1 MSALSTTG
9 HNDGI
14 TLHCLQSIAQLI
26 PLSSAVFYRVNAYLK
41 PEAYVLHNISNSTH
55 QQYLEHFQPL
65 DPLSPSRFGQ
75 QVITVATMTP
85 GICARHRHYYHEFML
100 PNHVCDMIEIFIRRG
115 HRIIA
120 GISLMRDIPFSSE
133 ERLRAQA
140 VQPLLGLAIHDSLQ
154 EDNDLASILTAKERE
169 IVGMVCEGASNKLIA
184 RQLNISL
191 STVKTHLRNIFAKT
205 EVINRTELVSRT
217 RMSLGTTFT
226 EYVKAFFLTRVN
238 CGSFPHM
245 SYMPELI
252 PPSELMPQ

>member
-154 EDNDLASILTAKERE
+154 EDNNLASILTAKERE
-169 IVGMVCEGASNKLIA
+169 IVGMVCEGASNKLIS

-217 RMSLGTTFT
+217 RMSSVQHSL
-226 EYVKAFFLTRVN
+226 N
-238 CGSFPHM
+238 M
-245 SYMPELI
+245 
-252 PPSELMPQ
+252 

>member
-75 QVITVATMTP
+75 QVVAVATMTP

-154 EDNDLASILTAKERE
+154 EDNDLESILTAKERE

-217 RMSLGTTFT
+217 RMSS
-226 EYVKAFFLTRVN
+226 VQH
-238 CGSFPHM
+238 SQHM
-245 SYMPELI
+245 
-252 PPSELMPQ
+252 

>member
-85 GICARHRHYYHEFML
+85 GICARHRHYYHEFMI

-154 EDNDLASILTAKERE
+154 EDNNLTSILTAKERE

-217 RMSLGTTFT
+217 RMSS
-226 EYVKAFFLTRVN
+226 VQH
-238 CGSFPHM
+238 SQHM
-245 SYMPELI
+245 
-252 PPSELMPQ
+252 

>member
-120 GISLMRDIPFSSE
+120 GISLMRDIPFSNE

-184 RQLNISL
+184 RQLNISI

-217 RMSLGTTFT
+217 RMSSVQHSL
-226 EYVKAFFLTRVN
+226 N
-238 CGSFPHM
+238 M
-245 SYMPELI
+245 
-252 PPSELMPQ
+252 

>member
-1 MSALSTTG
+1 MFQHTTILLRPDALIRMEGDNMSALSTTG

-154 EDNDLASILTAKERE
+154 EDNNLASILTAKERE

-217 RMSLGTTFT
+217 RMSS
-226 EYVKAFFLTRVN
+226 VQH
-238 CGSFPHM
+238 SQHM
-245 SYMPELI
+245 
-252 PPSELMPQ
+252 

>member
-26 PLSSAVFYRVNAYLK
+26 PLSSAVFYRVNDYLK

-75 QVITVATMTP
+75 QVVTVATMTP

-154 EDNDLASILTAKERE
+154 EDNNLTSILTAKERE

-217 RMSLGTTFT
+217 RMSSVQYLQ
-226 EYVKAFFLTRVN
+226 
-238 CGSFPHM
+238 HM
-245 SYMPELI
+245 
-252 PPSELMPQ
+252 

>member
-26 PLSSAVFYRVNAYLK
+26 PLSSAVFYRVNAYLN

-115 HRIIA
+115 HRITA

-154 EDNDLASILTAKERE
+154 EDNNLTSILTAKERE

-217 RMSLGTTFT
+217 RMSSVQYLQ
-226 EYVKAFFLTRVN
+226 
-238 CGSFPHM
+238 HM
-245 SYMPELI
+245 
-252 PPSELMPQ
+252 

>member
-184 RQLNISL
+184 RQFNISL

-217 RMSLGTTFT
+217 RMSSVQHSL
-226 EYVKAFFLTRVN
+226 N
-238 CGSFPHM
+238 M
-245 SYMPELI
+245 
-252 PPSELMPQ
+252 

>member
-133 ERLRAQA
+133 ERLRDQA

-154 EDNDLASILTAKERE
+154 EDNNLASILTAKERE

-217 RMSLGTTFT
+217 RMSS
-226 EYVKAFFLTRVN
+226 VQH
-238 CGSFPHM
+238 SQHM
-245 SYMPELI
+245 
-252 PPSELMPQ
+252 

>member
-75 QVITVATMTP
+75 QVVTVATMTP

-154 EDNDLASILTAKERE
+154 EDNNLASILTEKERE

-217 RMSLGTTFT
+217 RMSSVQHSL
-226 EYVKAFFLTRVN
+226 N
-238 CGSFPHM
+238 M
-245 SYMPELI
+245 
-252 PPSELMPQ
+252 

>member
-154 EDNDLASILTAKERE
+154 GENELASILTAKERE

-184 RQLNISL
+184 RQLNISI

-205 EVINRTELVSRT
+205 EVINLTELVSRT
-217 RMSLGTTFT
+217 RMSSVQHLQ
-226 EYVKAFFLTRVN
+226 
-238 CGSFPHM
+238 HM
-245 SYMPELI
+245 
-252 PPSELMPQ
+252 

>member
-1 MSALSTTG
+1 MIVLHECKLYVSTTTVLLRPGALIQMEGDNMSALSTTG

-75 QVITVATMTP
+75 QVVTVATMTP

-154 EDNDLASILTAKERE
+154 EDNNLASILTAKERE

-217 RMSLGTTFT
+217 RMSSVQHSL
-226 EYVKAFFLTRVN
+226 N
-238 CGSFPHM
+238 M
-245 SYMPELI
+245 
-252 PPSELMPQ
+252 

>member
-9 HNDGI
+9 HSDGI

-75 QVITVATMTP
+75 QVVTVATMTP

-154 EDNDLASILTAKERE
+154 EDNNLTSILTAKERE

-217 RMSLGTTFT
+217 RMSS
-226 EYVKAFFLTRVN
+226 VQH
-238 CGSFPHM
+238 SQHM
-245 SYMPELI
+245 
-252 PPSELMPQ
+252 

>member
-169 IVGMVCEGASNKLIA
+169 IVEMVCEGASNKLIA

-217 RMSLGTTFT
+217 RMSS
-226 EYVKAFFLTRVN
+226 VQH
-238 CGSFPHM
+238 SQHM
-245 SYMPELI
+245 
-252 PPSELMPQ
+252 

>member
-217 RMSLGTTFT
+217 RMSSLQHS
-226 EYVKAFFLTRVN
+226 LN
-238 CGSFPHM
+238 M
-245 SYMPELI
+245 
-252 PPSELMPQ
+252 

>member
-14 TLHCLQSIAQLI
+14 TLHCLQIIAQLI

-217 RMSLGTTFT
+217 RMSSVQHSL
-226 EYVKAFFLTRVN
+226 N
-238 CGSFPHM
+238 M
-245 SYMPELI
+245 
-252 PPSELMPQ
+252 

>member
-26 PLSSAVFYRVNAYLK
+26 PLSSAVFYRVNAYLN

-154 EDNDLASILTAKERE
+154 EDNNLTSILTAKERE

-217 RMSLGTTFT
+217 RMSS
-226 EYVKAFFLTRVN
+226 VQH
-238 CGSFPHM
+238 SQHM
-245 SYMPELI
+245 
-252 PPSELMPQ
+252 

>member
-1 MSALSTTG
+1 G

-217 RMSLGTTFT
+217 RMSS
-226 EYVKAFFLTRVN
+226 VQH
-238 CGSFPHM
+238 SQHM
-245 SYMPELI
+245 
-252 PPSELMPQ
+252 

>member
-41 PEAYVLHNISNSTH
+41 PEAYVLHNTSNSTH

-154 EDNDLASILTAKERE
+154 EDNNLASILTAKERE

-217 RMSLGTTFT
+217 RMSS
-226 EYVKAFFLTRVN
+226 VQH
-238 CGSFPHM
+238 SQHM
-245 SYMPELI
+245 
-252 PPSELMPQ
+252 

>member
-1 MSALSTTG
+1 MSALSTIG

-75 QVITVATMTP
+75 QVVTVATMTP

-217 RMSLGTTFT
+217 RMSS
-226 EYVKAFFLTRVN
+226 VQH
-238 CGSFPHM
+238 SQHM
-245 SYMPELI
+245 
-252 PPSELMPQ
+252 

>member
-26 PLSSAVFYRVNAYLK
+26 PLSSAVFYRVNAYSK

-217 RMSLGTTFT
+217 RMSSVQHSL
-226 EYVKAFFLTRVN
+226 N
-238 CGSFPHM
+238 M
-245 SYMPELI
+245 
-252 PPSELMPQ
+252 

>member
-1 MSALSTTG
+1 MSVLSTTG

-217 RMSLGTTFT
+217 RMSSVQHSL
-226 EYVKAFFLTRVN
+226 N
-238 CGSFPHM
+238 M
-245 SYMPELI
+245 
-252 PPSELMPQ
+252 

>member
-75 QVITVATMTP
+75 QIITVATMTP

-217 RMSLGTTFT
+217 RMSSVQHSL
-226 EYVKAFFLTRVN
+226 N
-238 CGSFPHM
+238 M
-245 SYMPELI
+245 
-252 PPSELMPQ
+252 

>member
-75 QVITVATMTP
+75 PVITVATMTP

-217 RMSLGTTFT
+217 RMSSVQHSL
-226 EYVKAFFLTRVN
+226 N
-238 CGSFPHM
+238 M
-245 SYMPELI
+245 
-252 PPSELMPQ
+252 

>member
-65 DPLSPSRFGQ
+65 DPLSPSRFDQ
-75 QVITVATMTP
+75 QVVTVATMTP

-154 EDNDLASILTAKERE
+154 EDNDLESILTAKERE

-217 RMSLGTTFT
+217 RMSS
-226 EYVKAFFLTRVN
+226 VQH
-238 CGSFPHM
+238 SQHM
-245 SYMPELI
+245 
-252 PPSELMPQ
+252 

>member
-41 PEAYVLHNISNSTH
+41 PEAYVLHNISNNTH

-75 QVITVATMTP
+75 QVVTVATMTP

-154 EDNDLASILTAKERE
+154 EDNNLTSILTAKERE

-217 RMSLGTTFT
+217 RMSS
-226 EYVKAFFLTRVN
+226 VQH
-238 CGSFPHM
+238 SQHM
-245 SYMPELI
+245 
-252 PPSELMPQ
+252 

>member
-75 QVITVATMTP
+75 QVVTVATMTP

-154 EDNDLASILTAKERE
+154 EDNNLASILTAKERE
-169 IVGMVCEGASNKLIA
+169 IMGMVCEGASNKLIA

-217 RMSLGTTFT
+217 RMSSVQHSL
-226 EYVKAFFLTRVN
+226 N
-238 CGSFPHM
+238 M
-245 SYMPELI
+245 
-252 PPSELMPQ
+252 

>member
-75 QVITVATMTP
+75 QVVTVATMTP

-154 EDNDLASILTAKERE
+154 EDNNLASILTAKERG

-217 RMSLGTTFT
+217 RMSSVQHSL
-226 EYVKAFFLTRVN
+226 N
-238 CGSFPHM
+238 M
-245 SYMPELI
+245 
-252 PPSELMPQ
+252 

>member
-154 EDNDLASILTAKERE
+154 EDNVLASILTAKERE

-217 RMSLGTTFT
+217 RMSSVQHSL
-226 EYVKAFFLTRVN
+226 N
-238 CGSFPHM
+238 M
-245 SYMPELI
+245 
-252 PPSELMPQ
+252 

>member
-41 PEAYVLHNISNSTH
+41 PETYVLHNISNSTH

-75 QVITVATMTP
+75 QVVTVATMTP

-217 RMSLGTTFT
+217 RMSS
-226 EYVKAFFLTRVN
+226 VQH
-238 CGSFPHM
+238 SQHM
-245 SYMPELI
+245 
-252 PPSELMPQ
+252 

>member
-140 VQPLLGLAIHDSLQ
+140 VQPLLGLAIHDFLQ
-154 EDNDLASILTAKERE
+154 EDNNLTSILTAKERE
-169 IVGMVCEGASNKLIA
+169 IVGMVCEGASNKFIA

-217 RMSLGTTFT
+217 RMSSVQYLQ
-226 EYVKAFFLTRVN
+226 
-238 CGSFPHM
+238 HM
-245 SYMPELI
+245 
-252 PPSELMPQ
+252 

>member
-75 QVITVATMTP
+75 QVVTVATMTP

-154 EDNDLASILTAKERE
+154 EDNNLASILTAKERE

-217 RMSLGTTFT
+217 RMSSVQYLQ
-226 EYVKAFFLTRVN
+226 
-238 CGSFPHM
+238 HM
-245 SYMPELI
+245 
-252 PPSELMPQ
+252 

>member
-75 QVITVATMTP
+75 QVVTVATMTP

-217 RMSLGTTFT
+217 RMSS
-226 EYVKAFFLTRVN
+226 VQH
-238 CGSFPHM
+238 S
-245 SYMPELI
+245 
-252 PPSELMPQ
+252 

>member
-85 GICARHRHYYHEFML
+85 GICVRHRHYYHEFML

-140 VQPLLGLAIHDSLQ
+140 VQPLLGLVIHDSLQ
-154 EDNDLASILTAKERE
+154 EDNNLTSILTAKERE

-217 RMSLGTTFT
+217 RMSS
-226 EYVKAFFLTRVN
+226 VQH
-238 CGSFPHM
+238 SQHM
-245 SYMPELI
+245 
-252 PPSELMPQ
+252 

>member
-1 MSALSTTG
+1 SALSTTG

-154 EDNDLASILTAKERE
+154 EDNNLASILTAKERE

-217 RMSLGTTFT
+217 RMSS
-226 EYVKAFFLTRVN
+226 VQH
-238 CGSFPHM
+238 SQHM
-245 SYMPELI
+245 
-252 PPSELMPQ
+252 

>member
-55 QQYLEHFQPL
+55 QQYMEHFQPL

-154 EDNDLASILTAKERE
+154 EDNNLTSILTAKERE

-217 RMSLGTTFT
+217 RMSSVQHLQ
-226 EYVKAFFLTRVN
+226 
-238 CGSFPHM
+238 HM
-245 SYMPELI
+245 
-252 PPSELMPQ
+252 

>member
-154 EDNDLASILTAKERE
+154 EDNDLAPILTAKERE

-217 RMSLGTTFT
+217 RMSSVQHSL
-226 EYVKAFFLTRVN
+226 N
-238 CGSFPHM
+238 M
-245 SYMPELI
+245 
-252 PPSELMPQ
+252 

>member
-41 PEAYVLHNISNSTH
+41 PEAYVLHTISNSTH

-75 QVITVATMTP
+75 QVVTVATMTP

-217 RMSLGTTFT
+217 RMSS
-226 EYVKAFFLTRVN
+226 VQH
-238 CGSFPHM
+238 SQHM
-245 SYMPELI
+245 
-252 PPSELMPQ
+252 

>member
-41 PEAYVLHNISNSTH
+41 PEAYILHNISNSTH

-154 EDNDLASILTAKERE
+154 EDNNLTSILTAKERE

-217 RMSLGTTFT
+217 RMSSVQYLQ
-226 EYVKAFFLTRVN
+226 
-238 CGSFPHM
+238 HM
-245 SYMPELI
+245 
-252 PPSELMPQ
+252 

>member
-1 MSALSTTG
+1 SALSTTG

-154 EDNDLASILTAKERE
+154 EDNNLTSILTAKERE

-217 RMSLGTTFT
+217 RMSSVQHSL
-226 EYVKAFFLTRVN
+226 N
-238 CGSFPHM
+238 M
-245 SYMPELI
+245 
-252 PPSELMPQ
+252 